1 LALFTCLVVL
11 NLRRGR
17 RPPCHCF
24 GRVGEP
30 APIGPGTV
38 VRNVGLMALAV
49 AVLLTA

>member
-1 LALFTCLVVL
+1 VL

-30 APIGPGTV
+30 APIGAGTV
-38 VRNVGLMALAV
+38 ARNLVLMTLAV